1 MNIFKLRYNSHNVLI
16 SDVQHNFLIFV
27 YVLWYNGKESACHC
41 MRCKRH
47 GFDSW
52 VGKILWR
59 TKGPPAPVFLP
70 GKFHWQRNL
79 VGYSPWSLEESDTI
93 EHTDTHCQIIIIGL
107 VNIHN
112 HTELQ
117 IFSSDANFWQLSNM
131 HSAIMNCS
139 HHTLCYIPRICLFY
153 KEKFVLLTLFTFL
166 PTPSPT
172 SGNHLSILCL

>member
-70 GKFHWQRNL
+70 GKFH
-79 VGYSPWSLEESDTI
+79 
-93 EHTDTHCQIIIIGL
+93 
-107 VNIHN
+107 
-112 HTELQ
+112 
-117 IFSSDANFWQLSNM
+117 
-131 HSAIMNCS
+131 
-139 HHTLCYIPRICLFY
+139 
-153 KEKFVLLTLFTFL
+153 
-166 PTPSPT
+166 
-172 SGNHLSILCL
+172 